1 MGIRINSVLACH
13 SREMLLPNLSAL
25 SITGCYA
32 EPDEYDL
39 AWERWIAACTAGSG
53 YHSRPEFKRWKSVKG
68 KEKHEFYELINRS
81 ENDRFSAGQY
91 EGPYTG
97 DDIDV
102 IMETKKW
109 SIEHVLPRSR
119 VNGRAPGEAEED
131 WLGWDVA
138 DRDANSDRSNLPLVL
153 WPTNGLPTGR
163 VRVGGVAHYNPPEQ
177 YKARLARKWLFL
189 RATYFEVDY
198 LDPPSAAQ
206 KERATDIIQHVR
218 RTPIGY
224 AERRFQA
231 LLEQHVS
238 KRFKT
243 TWKNPLYGTS
253 PDLFLDDGDWRALV
267 FM

>member
-1 MGIRINSVLACH
+1 MAT
-13 SREMLLPNLSAL
+13 LPNLSAL
-25 SITGCYA
+25 SIGCYA
-32 EPDEYDL
+32 PPDEYQI
-39 AWERWIAACTAGSG
+39 AWERWIGACTAGTG
-53 YHSRPEFKRWKSVKG
+53 YDARPDFKRWKSVKG

-102 IMETKKW
+102 IMQNEKW

-119 VNGRAPGEAEED
+119 VNGRDAGEAEED

-138 DRDANSDRSNLPLVL
+138 NRDANSDRSNIPLVL
-153 WPTNGLPTGR
+153 WPTPDLPTGR
-163 VRVGGVAHYNPPEQ
+163 VRVGGVAHYNPLEAH
-177 YKARLARKWLFL
+177 KARLARKWLFL
-189 RATYFEVDY
+189 RATYFQVDY
-198 LDPPSAAQ
+198 VDPPSAAQ
-206 KERATDIIQHVR
+206 RERATDIIQHVR
-218 RTPIGY
+218 STPVGY

-231 LLEQHVS
+231 FLEEYAS

-243 TWKNPLYGTS
+243 TWKNPLYGATAS
-253 PDLFLDDGDWRALV
+253 LFLDDDDWRALV